1 MRLDGDRALLMLR
14 EANPIPDP
22 ADHRRL
28 QDLAAA
34 DQPPQGDTEV
44 ISVEGPPAG
53 RARPR
58 LSLVL
63 SMATFMT
70 LAVMSITVLVPALSG
85 RYQPPFEDPVE
96 ALRAVHQRS
105 DLAWLEMS
113 DFFAPRAVVDYFGS
127 SRTWDSAALAEQ
139 WDFGVAKGGRATFE
153 SCRVDGHWGICRAQ
167 WADSLMEAAGLPN
180 MAHEWSAKLDDDGRI
195 AILRAEAITTPAV
208 AEIRAWF
215 TDFNQWICRH
225 HPEDGRRLWDPGAV
239 SDEFVDP
246 DCTRTVWQWQPSG
259 SPVTDAEEA
268 LKLHDLYLADS
279 DG

>member
-28 QDLAAA
+28 RDRAAA

-44 ISVEGPPAG
+44 ITVEGPPA
-53 RARPR
+53 RRSRPR
-58 LSLVL
+58 LSLAFSV
-63 SMATFMT
+63 ATFMT

-85 RYQPPFEDPVE
+85 RHQPPFEDPVE

-127 SRTWDSAALAEQ
+127 SRTWDTPVQAKW
-139 WDFGVAKGGRATFE
+139 WDFDVAKGGRATLE
-153 SCRVDGHWGICRAQ
+153 GCRVEGDWGICRAQ
-167 WADSLMEAAGLPN
+167 WADSLMEAAGLPDI
-180 MAHEWSAKLDDDGRI
+180 AQEWRALLDDEGRI
-195 AILRAEAITTPAV
+195 AILRAEAITTPARE
-208 AEIRAWF
+208 EIRAWF

-225 HPEDGRRLWDPGAV
+225 HPAEGRRLWDRRGT
-239 SDEFVDP
+239 SEEFVDP
-246 DCTRTVWQWQPSG
+246 DCTRTEWQWQPSG
-259 SPVTDAEEA
+259 SPVTDAEEV
-268 LKLHDLYLADS
+268 LRLHDLYLADS